1 MRAVKIMVFLLLV
14 NISVTMVGA
23 LNIYN
28 IDDLDEK
35 SDIEGSYNA
44 SELGEASGE
53 NAIWFFLGQSAITL
67 MSGAILGAVAGS
79 YLLKIPT
86 SLGAAYGFFASLITL
101 VFLQSYSILWQIVNF
116 MPEGAKF
123 GAQLIVGL
131 FLGVC
136 GLMFALGFLQLV
148 AGGIKS
154 YY

>member
-14 NISVTMVGA
+14 NVSVTMVGA

-28 IDDLDEK
+28 IDDLEEEP
-35 SDIEGSYNA
+35 DIEGSYDA
-44 SELGEASGE
+44 EELGEAQGE
-53 NAIWFFLGQSAITL
+53 NAIWFFIGQSAVTL
-67 MSGAILGAVAGS
+67 MAGAILGAVSGS

-86 SLGAAYGFFASLITL
+86 SLGAAYGFFASLITI

-131 FLGVC
+131 FLGIC

-148 AGGIKS
+148 SGGLKR